1 MIEVDRNIMKK
12 CGLIINPIAGMG
24 GLVGLKCTDGA
35 EVLKKAKEL
44 GAQPKAS
51 VRTVEALKKLAF
63 LREKIEIITCPGRMG
78 AEAAREGGFTTVL
91 IEGISG
97 GSTTAEDTRHA
108 ATSMKDRNVDLL
120 LFTGGDG
127 TARDICEAVGD
138 GLLVLGIPAGV
149 KIQSGVY
156 AQNPARSGELAGSYL
171 EGKTR
176 RVIEAEVMDIDEDDY
191 RAGILSARLYG
202 YLKIPFKKTHVQSI
216 KCGSPDSERHDQEA
230 IAADVVESMSD
241 DVYYIVG
248 PGSTT
253 RPIMEKLKLDH
264 SLLGIDVVFQKQ
276 LEGKDLNEKQ
286 LLKAIRGKKVKIIV
300 TPVGGQ
306 GYLFGRGNQQ
316 LSPEVIQYVG
326 KENII
331 VVATKQK
338 IHGLFGRPLL
348 VDTGDDSTNRM
359 LEDHFQVITG
369 YHQRIVYRVA
379 F

>member
-1 MIEVDRNIMKK
+1 MKK

-24 GLVGLKCTDGA
+24 GSVGLKGTDGA
-35 EVLKKAKEL
+35 EVLKKAKAL
-44 GAQPKAS
+44 GARPKAS

-78 AEAAREGGFTTVL
+78 EKAARENRFTPVL

-97 GSTTAEDTRHA
+97 RSTTAEDTRHA

-120 LFTGGDG
+120 LFAGGDG

-138 GLLVLGIPAGV
+138 GLVVLGIPAGV

-176 RVIEAEVMDIDEDDY
+176 RVVEAEVMDIDEDDY